1 MSTVDEPDGGREP
14 TKANDEVRAA
24 MVAHH
29 AGLVAGL
36 DELVGRAEEEVAS
49 GSDAGGELKAVV
61 SYLDREVLPHAAAE
75 EASLYGLARRAGLDP
90 LVQAMVGEHAWLR
103 GQTAALVGKVGVR
116 GVSQARAL
124 AAVFALHAG
133 KENDLILP
141 ELAARPEVDLG
152 AVLSAM
158 QSQLS
163 QGPEGRGTPREA
175 ARSSS

>member
-29 AGLVAGL
+29 AGLAAG
-36 DELVGRAEEEVAS
+36 
-49 GSDAGGELKAVV
+49 
-61 SYLDREVLPHAAAE
+61 